1 MPLIN
6 TTFPV
11 RGEPHHGA
19 RAGKRFGAGACATAT
34 MLSERATPPEY
45 ETWAKAVAVSA
56 SVSPEIAMI
65 ERVFMGIP
73 VTVVAWKLAVT
84 R

>member
-1 MPLIN
+1 
-6 TTFPV
+6 
-11 RGEPHHGA
+11 
-19 RAGKRFGAGACATAT
+19 
-34 MLSERATPPEY
+34 
-45 ETWAKAVAVSA
+45 VSA

-65 ERVFMGIP
+65 EPVFMGIP